1 VYSRQVKSLPS
12 SEFRRVYPS
21 LDEPTEVTAL
31 GRLIGTW
38 FPVGFTG
45 RLTDVAGQPQGHGVV
60 VPAAW
65 KPLTEETKARFNN
78 TPFTGPIPKSG
89 RKK

>member
-1 VYSRQVKSLPS
+1 MKTLS
-12 SEFRRVYPS
+12 SSVFRKVYPS

-38 FPVGFTG
+38 FPVG
-45 RLTDVAGQPQGHGVV
+45 QGTEYPSVQ
-60 VPAAW
+60 W
-65 KPLTEETKARFNN
+65 RPLTEEAKVRFN
-78 TPFTGPIPKSG
+78 TQPFTGPIPKSG